1 MKVLFLDIDGVLNS
15 HTKLANGY
23 CGIEPKQAEMLNCLL
38 DDIPDLKLV
47 ISSAWRYLVLNQ
59 SMSVVGFENL
69 LLTHGI
75 KCLDRVIDVLPE
87 DYPLSEYP
95 NGGREQLILEHIEVC
110 TADRSKNY
118 PFYVTKWAVVDD
130 LPLEIDNFV
139 RTNGEMGMSLI
150 DLFKLSRILKS

>member
-23 CGIEPKQAEMLNCLL
+23 CGIEPKQVEMLNCLL

-47 ISSAWRYLVLNQ
+47 ISSAWRYLVLND

-75 KCLDRVIDVLPE
+75 KCLDRVIDVLPK
-87 DYPLSEYP
+87 DYPLEEYP
-95 NGGREQLILEHIEVC
+95 NGGRERLIEKWIF
-110 TADRSKNY
+110 DRY
-118 PFYVTKWAVVDD
+118 RLDGRALDARAVVDD
-130 LPLEIDNFV
+130 LPLEIANFV
-139 RTNGEMGMSLI
+139 RTNGEIGMSLI
-150 DLFKLSRILKS
+150 NLCELSRILKG